1 MTLLRRMAV
10 LWLVAGGLALPA
22 SGAGG
27 PPCWTDLEL
36 IAEAAAD
43 FLLAQEVTSRICD
56 PALRTR
62 DKRAERL
69 MTRMHD
75 EVVEKFAINFRKYQE
90 ARERRFRRW
99 YGDHWELQL
108 EQEQKQAFLAFMND
122 LELGPGV
129 CRNLRAE
136 LEIQVDSNW
145 DYIRAKLSHAMKQL
159 RPGKRVCPN

>member
-1 MTLLRRMAV
+1 MTLLRRLVV
-10 LWLVAGGLALPA
+10 LWLVAVGFAMPA
-22 SGAGG
+22 AAAG
-27 PPCWTDLEL
+27 PACWTDMEL
-36 IAEAAAD
+36 MAEAAAE
-43 FLLAQEVTSRICD
+43 FLLGQEVTARICD

-90 ARERRFRRW
+90 AREQRYRRW
-99 YGDHWELQL
+99 YGDDWELQL
-108 EQEQKQAFLAFMND
+108 EQDQKEAFQAFMND

-129 CRNLRAE
+129 CRNLRSE

-145 DYIRAKLSHAMKQL
+145 DYIRAKLSHGMKQL
-159 RPGKRVCPN
+159 RPGKPMCGP